1 LTDAGVFFCPVMV
14 FSDDFSAHFCISE
27 HEFWTDVGIFSVIQ
41 PKSLFL
47 TGVCF
52 VFVLGFLV
60 LMGWSLAL
68 KDPRRERL

>member
-27 HEFWTDVGIFSVIQ
+27 HEFWTDVGIFS
-41 PKSLFL
+41 
-47 TGVCF
+47 GVCF

>member
-14 FSDDFSAHFCISE
+14 FSD